1 MSEFHTTHLHLLLLS
16 GELLPEQEE
25 AIQEHHEECSLCRSD
40 LQRIQE
46 TLQQYRV
53 RPLSQVSPAVAVAMR
68 QAARQVVLAA
78 WQVKVQRLF
87 HVEWRWLQ
95 AAALTAA
102 IVILAVMV
110 ARSPRTVSRR
120 SNVSAATSAEVDQ
133 KIAALQS
140 RLASLESG
148 SERSSRDFDALL
160 DRELMRM
167 RRRMQEWSSDLL
179 FSENQ

>member
-1 MSEFHTTHLHLLLLS
+1 MSECHTTHLHLLFLS

-25 AIQEHHEECSLCRSD
+25 AIREHHEDCSLCRSD
-40 LQRIQE
+40 LEKIRE
-46 TLQQYRV
+46 TLQQYPV
-53 RPLSQVSPAVAVAMR
+53 RPLSQVSPAVITALQ

-102 IVILAVMV
+102 IVILAVMM
-110 ARSPRTVSRR
+110 ARSPRTLSRLP
-120 SNVSAATSAEVDQ
+120 NVPAATSAEVDQ
-133 KIAALQS
+133 KIAALQN

-148 SERSSRDFDALL
+148 SERGRRDFDAVL
-160 DRELMRM
+160 DRELVRM